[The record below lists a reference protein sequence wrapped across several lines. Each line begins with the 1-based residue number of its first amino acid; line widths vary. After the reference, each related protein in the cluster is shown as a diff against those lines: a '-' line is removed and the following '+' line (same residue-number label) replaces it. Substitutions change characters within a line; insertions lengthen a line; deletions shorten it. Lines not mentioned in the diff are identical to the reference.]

1 MRVLMLI
8 LGSLI
13 VTLAASQVS
22 AAPMCQANS
31 RSPASEY
38 KCVIRTGYGM
48 AEGRGP
54 SQLKAKEEARIACG
68 MGLIKGYSAQR
79 GPIPADKVDDLA
91 LACVNLEC
99 E

>member
-1 MRVLMLI
+1 MRAIAII

-22 AAPMCQANS
+22 AAPMCKVSS

-38 KCVIRTGYGM
+38 KCTIRTGYGM

-54 SQLKAKEEARIACG
+54 SKLKAKEEARIACG
-68 MGLIKGYSAQR
+68 MGLINGYSAQR
-79 GPIPADKVDDLA
+79 GGIPADKVDDLA